1 MVPVNPP
8 PATGHVA
15 QLVGGLLD
23 AIRTEYLV
31 HEWDGLRPSHIRV
44 LSAVPDRGV
53 SITELAARVGMTKQ
67 GCGQFVTTLVGSG
80 HLAEVRGT
88 DRRTRLV
95 TRTPLGDRTLER
107 FSAVMD
113 ALEGR
118 WRVAVGERRYVT
130 FRAVL
135 SELAAAPTGSAE
147 GFPPG

>member
-1 MVPVNPP
+1 MVPVNP
-8 PATGHVA
+8 AGTAHVA
-15 QLVGGLLD
+15 QLVGGVLD
-23 AIRTEYLV
+23 SIRAEYLA
-31 HEWDGLRPSHIRV
+31 HEWGGLRPSHIRV
-44 LSAVPDRGV
+44 LSAVPGRGV

-67 GCGQFVTTLVGSG
+67 GCGQFATTLVGSG
-80 HLAEVRGT
+80 HLTELRGP

-118 WRVAVGERRYVT
+118 WRVAVGERRYAT

-135 SELAAAPTGSAE
+135 SELAAGSTGSAD